1 MLISICSIILQI
13 RKKLSVFFK
22 TSMIFVEISPSF
34 EGGYFQI
41 IARII
46 SSIHCFP
53 ISITSFL
60 SLYCINCN
68 TAMEMVNERIV
79 CKIHELA

>member
-1 MLISICSIILQI
+1 
-13 RKKLSVFFK
+13 
-22 TSMIFVEISPSF
+22 MIFMETSPSF

-46 SSIHCFP
+46 SSMHCFP

-60 SLYCINCN
+60 SFYCINSN
-68 TAMEMVNERIV
+68 TAMEMVNERRIV
-79 CKIHELA
+79 CKIHELASYWFVKFIC